1 MRRATMQDEAR
12 SILTPERD
20 QIAVLHVSQPT
31 DGGAARYVADL
42 VADQVLRGWRA
53 VVACPAY
60 GDLAPEVVAVGG
72 VHLDWTAARAPNPS
86 SFLEIR
92 QLDRLIRRERPALV
106 HLHSSK
112 AGLVG
117 RLALRGRLPTIFQPH
132 GWSFDAVTGLMRRA
146 TVAWERT
153 ATRWATVML
162 CVSEAERRRGI
173 AHRLHGDWRVIQN
186 GVDIEALLAASTE
199 ERAAAR
205 RQLELDNRPTVVCVG
220 RLCRE
225 KGQDIL
231 VDAWP
236 AVLERVP
243 SAQLLL
249 VGDGRDADAV
259 RRRAGKGI
267 HLTGKRSD
275 VPLWLAAA
283 DVVAVPSRFDGM
295 SVALLEAMARGR
307 AVVASDVGGA
317 AEAMGDDGG
326 ELVRSEDPLA
336 LAEALAESLLDP
348 ARAAEVGRAARMRV
362 ERFHDLRE
370 TTAAVAD
377 LCVDLISSS
386 TTKTSL

>member
-1 MRRATMQDEAR
+1 LR
-12 SILTPERD
+12 PERD
-20 QIAVLHVSQPT
+20 QTAVFHVSQPT

-42 VADQVLRGWRA
+42 VADQVRRGWRV
-53 VVACPAY
+53 VVACPGY
-60 GDLAPEVVAVGG
+60 GDLAPEVVAAGG
-72 VHLDWTAARAPNPS
+72 LHLDWTADRAPKPDS
-86 SFLEIR
+86 LLEIR
-92 QLDRLIRRERPALV
+92 QLGRLIRGEGPALV

-146 TVAWERT
+146 TVAWERA
-153 ATRWATVML
+153 ATRWTTVML

-173 AHRLHGDWRVIQN
+173 AHGLYGEWRVIHN
-186 GVDIEALLAASTE
+186 GVDVETLHAASTE

-205 RQLELDNRPTVVCVG
+205 RQLELDDRPTVVCVG

-243 SAQLLL
+243 DAQLLL

-259 RRRAGKGI
+259 RRRAGNGI
-267 HLTGKRSD
+267 RLTGKRSD

-317 AEAMGDDGG
+317 AEALGDDGG
-326 ELVRSEDPLA
+326 ALVRSEDPPA

-348 ARAAEVGRAARMRV
+348 ARAVEVGRAARVRV

-377 LCVDLISSS
+377 LYAELINSS
-386 TTKTSL
+386 TTPTLP

>member
-1 MRRATMQDEAR
+1 M
-12 SILTPERD
+12 TPEYD
-20 QIAVLHVSQPT
+20 QVAVLHVSQPT

-42 VADQVLRGWRA
+42 VADQARRGWRA
-53 VVACPAY
+53 VVACPAE
-60 GDLAPEVVAVGG
+60 GDLAAEVATAGG
-72 VHLDWTAARAPNPS
+72 VHIDWTAGRAPKPS
-86 SFLEIR
+86 SLLEIR
-92 QLDRLIRRERPALV
+92 QLGRLIRSENPAVV

-132 GWSFDAVTGLMRRA
+132 GWSFDAVTGLTRRS
-146 TVAWERT
+146 TVAWERA

-173 AHRLHGDWRVIQN
+173 DHGLHGEWRVIHN
-186 GVDIEALLAASTE
+186 GVDVEALPAASTE

-205 RQLELDNRPTVVCVG
+205 RQLTLEDRPTVVCVG

-231 VDAWP
+231 VHAWP

-243 SAQLLL
+243 DAQLVL
-249 VGDGRDADAV
+249 VGDGPDADAV
-259 RRRAGKGI
+259 RGRAGNGI
-267 HLTGKRSD
+267 RLTGKRND

-295 SVALLEAMARGR
+295 SLALLEAMARGR
-307 AVVASDVGGA
+307 PVVASDVGGA
-317 AEAMGDDGG
+317 AEAMGDAGG
-326 ELVRSEDPLA
+326 VLIRSEDPGA
-336 LAEALAESLLDP
+336 LSRALAESLLDP
-348 ARAAEVGRAARMRV
+348 VRAVEVGRAARARV
-362 ERFHDLRE
+362 ERFHDLRA

-377 LCVDLISSS
+377 LYVELISSS

>member
-1 MRRATMQDEAR
+1 VQ
-12 SILTPERD
+12 
-20 QIAVLHVSQPT
+20 
-31 DGGAARYVADL
+31 
-42 VADQVLRGWRA
+42 RGWR
-53 VVACPAY
+53 VIVACPAY
-60 GDLAPEVVAVGG
+60 GDLAPEVTEAGG
-72 VHLDWTAARAPNPS
+72 VHLDWTAARAPKPS
-86 SFLEIR
+86 SVLEIR
-92 QLDRLIRRERPALV
+92 QLGRLIREKRPALV

-117 RLALRGRLPTIFQPH
+117 RLALRRRLPTIFQPH
-132 GWSFDAVTGLMRRA
+132 GWSFDAVTGLTRQA
-146 TVAWERT
+146 TVAWERA

-173 AHRLHGDWRVIQN
+173 AHGLDGEWRVIPN
-186 GVDIEALLAASTE
+186 GVDVEALLAASAE
-199 ERAAAR
+199 ERSAAR
-205 RQLELDNRPTVVCVG
+205 RQLELDDCPTVVCVG

-243 SAQLLL
+243 DAQLLL
-249 VGDGRDADAV
+249 VGEGRETETL
-259 RRRAGKGI
+259 RRRAGRGI
-267 HLTGKRSD
+267 YLTGKRSD

-307 AVVASDVGGA
+307 AVVATDVGGA
-317 AEAMGDDGG
+317 AEALGADGG
-326 ELVRSEDPLA
+326 ELVTSEHPPA
-336 LAEALAESLLDP
+336 LAEALADSLLHP
-348 ARAAEVGRAARMRV
+348 ERAAEVGRAARARV
-362 ERFHDLRE
+362 ERFHDLRK

-377 LCVDLISSS
+377 LSVELISSS